1 MGGWYGAGMDRAL
14 EKLMRRY
21 GGDVSRLL
29 DICRQVPVP
38 VYAATVPVYAA
49 TVPVYAATVPVY
61 AAWLRLA
68 AAAAWR
74 GVRVRAVECVRA
86 AWSWSRPTRLQAH
99 THTHD

>member
-49 TVPVYAATVPVY
+49 
-61 AAWLRLA
+61 WLRLA

-74 GVRVRAVECVRA
+74 GVRARAVECVCVQPGRGA
-86 AWSWSRPTRLQAH
+86 GRLGYRHTPTHTTRLQAH